1 MGQSSDNLPAAH
13 TMLLALPLMLLLS
26 LLFIPLPSSTQ
37 PTVPIELA
45 VGGLQLINLTADQA
59 TFYATLGA
67 IGLAGYFVASS
78 ITTVGTAGLGLA
90 TTLLTNNNPP
100 ATTGRRRRDI
110 SPLSIKIDEEY
121 VFSLTTSL
129 EPEECFQ
136 LFFCPL
142 ATQKLKISSDV
153 EKLQKVVIKQPGKYK
168 EAHKFGMMGTRCSDR
183 YMCSVKIKDIFEV
196 K

>member
-1 MGQSSDNLPAAH
+1 MGQSCDSISAAY
-13 TMLLALPLMLLLS
+13 TMLLTLPLMLLLS
-26 LLFIPLPSSTQ
+26 LLFMPLPSNTQ
-37 PTVPIELA
+37 PTFPIELA
-45 VGGLQLINLTADQA
+45 VAGMTLLDLTADQA
-59 TFYATLGA
+59 SLLAVVGA
-67 IGLAGYFVASS
+67 VSLAAALVGSSVAS
-78 ITTVGTAGLGLA
+78 VGAAGINLA
-90 TTLLTNNNPP
+90 TGLLTNNNPP

-110 SPLSIKIDEEY
+110 SPLAIKIDEKF

-136 LFFCPL
+136 LFFCTL

-168 EAHKFGMMGTRCSDR
+168 EAHKFGMTGRQCSDR

>member
-1 MGQSSDNLPAAH
+1 M
-13 TMLLALPLMLLLS
+13 
-26 LLFIPLPSSTQ
+26 F
-37 PTVPIELA
+37 
-45 VGGLQLINLTADQA
+45 QA
-59 TFYATLGA
+59 TLYATLGA

-78 ITTVGTAGLGLA
+78 ITTVGTAGIGLA

-110 SPLSIKIDEEY
+110 SPLSIKVITNGTFENVFGCSQIDEEY

-136 LFFCPL
+136 LFFCTL
-142 ATQKLKISSDV
+142 ATHKLKISSDV

-168 EAHKFGMMGTRCSDR
+168 EAHKFGMMG
-183 YMCSVKIKDIFEV
+183 
-196 K
+196 